1 MSQINSVVN
10 ILYDSIRL
18 PDVCIQSRTRHDNGE
33 INNTPGVQNGEG
45 IRATVYS
52 LPPPSFS
59 GDERRRRQRLRRES
73 DDDTGW
79 QPPDEDSDA
88 EDAGDDELRAQMRN
102 IYLRQSAIGR
112 LRTNDLF
119 QKDPAIFGRA
129 QSPIA
134 DLMTRIFE
142 IEHEHEVLEAEVYA
156 VAQRLGSTQAL
167 LEELQEQHLRLDA
180 DRQRKRPTLESAAVD
195 LTTNVER
202 LHSPTEVMDIDPD
215 QSVTRTVQASVRD
228 VSVRTSEEKSSKE
241 LLRELQGQAAGAMD
255 SNHKSQQIKGVPA
268 HPPDWVVD
276 LRDARGHQV
285 VMTLAPSGIGR
296 RSKATRSRYRI
307 GLLAILRI
315 LIIPGA
321 YAASLQRISV
331 PVSDVPL
338 SRLTF
343 GSGLNRLN
351 DDIVA
356 QELAA
361 HGLTVVIADDC
372 WQFCLKFAEAEF
384 NSSASGYDKEE
395 LKDLI
400 AKAQAKVSV
409 DGAPPG
415 IRPAIHESVIFSE
428 RKPMTVK
435 YYLLMPGASGPVSKA
450 VHGIYLREI
459 DCGNIGLPHPNVDR
473 LGRRMRQDQE
483 HRN

>member
-18 PDVCIQSRTRHDNGE
+18 PDVCIQVSAAGPQATENIIDWCPHCPRAVRVMTTAKSTTRLESRME
-33 INNTPGVQNGEG
+33 KE
-45 IRATVYS
+45 Y
-52 LPPPSFS
+52 
-59 GDERRRRQRLRRES
+59 EQRLAREVEQGPLPWRLHPIYNVPFCGPECTRCTHYLRHLSQAMNGGAASDSDVVPTDEDSDGTES

-119 QKDPAIFGRA
+119 QKDPAIFGRT

-241 LLRELQGQAAGAMD
+241 LLRELQGQLIGMKMPAATEPAEQLARWIQ
-255 SNHKSQQIKGVPA
+255 NHKIPTNQGS
-268 HPPDWVVD
+268 
-276 LRDARGHQV
+276 
-285 VMTLAPSGIGR
+285 PS
-296 RSKATRSRYRI
+296 
-307 GLLAILRI
+307 
-315 LIIPGA
+315 
-321 YAASLQRISV
+321 
-331 PVSDVPL
+331 
-338 SRLTF
+338 
-343 GSGLNRLN
+343 
-351 DDIVA
+351 
-356 QELAA
+356 
-361 HGLTVVIADDC
+361 
-372 WQFCLKFAEAEF
+372 
-384 NSSASGYDKEE
+384 SSS
-395 LKDLI
+395 
-400 AKAQAKVSV
+400 
-409 DGAPPG
+409 
-415 IRPAIHESVIFSE
+415 
-428 RKPMTVK
+428 
-435 YYLLMPGASGPVSKA
+435 
-450 VHGIYLREI
+450 
-459 DCGNIGLPHPNVDR
+459 
-473 LGRRMRQDQE
+473 
-483 HRN
+483 